1 MEVMFPNKNFDEI
14 YNQSSK
20 VLFRLVVP
28 GIFALILLWLAS
40 GIYMVGPGEVGIVR
54 QFGTETRK
62 TEAGLRYH
70 LPSPI
75 ERVDVVNVER
85 VRRAEI
91 GVRNYDGGG
100 GVSQQRVT
108 EESLML
114 TGDENIVEAQMIVQ
128 YQIKDPSLY
137 LFRINR
143 PEEVLRTSTEVALRS
158 MVGNVS
164 IDEFLTVGR
173 DKVQIETQAFL
184 QRLLDAYE
192 TGLRVTE
199 VRLQVVDP
207 PDQVKDAFH
216 EVVRARENRE
226 QLINQAKGYSEDVIP
241 KARGQAQQIARAA
254 EAYREERVLRAQ
266 GDGARFVALSEEY
279 QKAKQVTRTR
289 LYLETVERVLKPIK
303 KLVIDPTATGGV
315 SALLPISEFRMNDN
329 KSV

>member
-1 MEVMFPNKNFDEI
+1 MDVFVPDNEI
-14 YNQSSK
+14 FKQSSK
-20 VLFRLVVP
+20 MFFRFIIP
-28 GIFALILLWLAS
+28 GIFTLVLLWLAS
-40 GIYMVGPGEVGIVR
+40 GFYMVGPGEVGVIR
-54 QFGTETRK
+54 HFGKETQK

-70 LPSPI
+70 LPFPI
-75 ERVDVVNVER
+75 EQADIVNVER

-91 GVRNYDGGG
+91 GVRNYDRDG
-100 GVSQQRVT
+100 GVSQQRVV

-137 LFRINR
+137 LFNVHQ
-143 PEEVLRTSTEVALRS
+143 PEEILRTSTEVALRS

-173 DKVQIETQAFL
+173 DKVQLETQAFL

-226 QLINQAKGYSEDVIP
+226 QLINQAQGYSEDVIP
-241 KARGQAQQIARAA
+241 KARGQAQQMVRAA
-254 EAYREERVLRAQ
+254 EAYREERVLHAQ
-266 GDGARFVALSEEY
+266 GDGARFTALVEEY
-279 QKAKQVTRTR
+279 QKAKQVTRAR
-289 LYLETVERVLKPIK
+289 LYLEALERVLKPLK
-303 KLVIDPTATGGV
+303 KLVIDPEATGGV
-315 SALLPISEFRMNDN
+315 SALLPLSEFRLKDIQ
-329 KSV
+329 KS

>member
-1 MEVMFPNKNFDEI
+1 MDIFYPKKNVGEMF
-14 YNQSSK
+14 NQSMG
-20 VLFRLVVP
+20 LFFKFIVP
-28 GIFALILLWLAS
+28 GVFVLILLWFAS
-40 GIYMVGPGEVGIVR
+40 GFYMVGPGEVGVVR
-54 QFGTETRK
+54 LFGKEVRK
-62 TEAGLRYH
+62 AEPGLRYR
-70 LPSPI
+70 LPFPI

-91 GVRNYDGGG
+91 GVRGTERGGS
-100 GVSQQRVT
+100 VLQQRVA

-128 YQIKDPSLY
+128 YQIKNPSLY
-137 LFRINR
+137 LFRVYQ

-173 DKVQIETQAFL
+173 DKVQLETQAFL
-184 QRLLDAYE
+184 HRLLDAYE

-226 QLINQAKGYSEDVIP
+226 QLINQAQGYNEDAIP
-241 KARGQAQQIARAA
+241 KARGQAQKIIRAA
-254 EAYREERVLRAQ
+254 EAYSQERVLRAQ
-266 GDGARFVALSEEY
+266 GDGARFVALAEEY
-279 QKAKQVTRTR
+279 RKAKQVTRTR
-289 LYLETVERVLKPIK
+289 LYLEAIERVLKPIK
-303 KLVIDPTATGGV
+303 KTIVDPDAVGSV
-315 SALLPISEFRMNDN
+315 SALLPLSEFRLKDTQ
-329 KSV
+329 KS

>member
-1 MEVMFPNKNFDEI
+1 MDVFYPNKNFQEMC
-14 YNQSSK
+14 NQSSK
-20 VLFRLVVP
+20 IILRFIVP
-28 GIFALILLWLAS
+28 GFFVLILLWLAS
-40 GIYMVGPGEVGIVR
+40 GFYMVSPGEVGVIR
-54 QFGTETRK
+54 RFGKETRK
-62 TEAGLRYH
+62 TEAGLRYR
-70 LPSPI
+70 LPFPI
-75 ERVDVVNVER
+75 ERVDIVNVER

-91 GVRNYDGGG
+91 GVRNYDLAG

-137 LFRINR
+137 LFHVHQ

-173 DKVQIETQAFL
+173 DKVQLETQAFL
-184 QRLLDAYE
+184 QRLLDAYG

-226 QLINQAKGYSEDVIP
+226 QLINQAQGYSEDVIP
-241 KARGQAQQIARAA
+241 KARGQAQQMARAA
-254 EAYREERVLRAQ
+254 EAYREERVLRSQ
-266 GDGARFVALSEEY
+266 GDGARFTALAEEY
-279 QKAKQVTRTR
+279 RKAKQVTRTR
-289 LYLETVERVLKPIK
+289 LYLEALERVLKPLK
-303 KLVIDPTATGGV
+303 KLVIDPEATRGV
-315 SALLPISEFRMNDN
+315 SALLPLSEFRLKD
-329 KSV
+329 SQSS